1 MVLDPFLGSG
11 TTCIAALELD
21 RKSIGIEIFEG
32 YYGLADNNIKKYISG
47 YKSKGITP
55 LPYVEINISRNI

>member
-1 MVLDPFLGSG
+1 MLDPFLGSG

-32 YYGLADNNIKKYISG
+32 YYELANNNIKKYQSNF
-47 YKSKGITP
+47 KSKGIIP
-55 LPYVEINISRNI
+55 LPYAEINISGNI